1 MKKRVFSLLLALSLT
16 LGLAVSASAADTGYS
31 DVPEGH
37 WSAESVRRATEL
49 GLFNGVGGG
58 KFGRGQPISRA
69 AFVTA
74 LVRLFDWQE
83 ITPTQAT
90 FTDVTADRWF
100 YSAVET
106 ACANG
111 AVVAIGKNFR
121 PTDNLSR
128 EEMAVMLVRGLGYAS
143 LAGAAARYS
152 SPFTDVSVSRGF
164 ITVAY
169 DMGIMSGIGDGKFA
183 PDAPATREQAA
194 AVLVRVYDRLYAASC
209 PLTDAGSRRTI
220 TVETPTVEEG
230 AEFPTTPLEPVT
242 ALYDALRELKSSGAD
257 MGQAVLCLTAGG
269 VRTLMSGKR
278 ILDTAPVSA
287 QEVEEILAKKDVRT
301 YLSPLYDSA
310 YCIYQANS
318 YQTGILWYQ
327 SPESLEAKLCL
338 ARLFGVNNYLML
350 E

>member
-183 PDAPATREQAA
+183 PTP
-194 AVLVRVYDRLYAASC
+194 
-209 PLTDAGSRRTI
+209 PPPGSR
-220 TVETPTVEEG
+220 PPQFWCG
-230 AEFPTTPLEPVT
+230 YTTGCMPP
-242 ALYDALRELKSSGAD
+242 
-257 MGQAVLCLTAGG
+257 AV
-269 VRTLMSGKR
+269 
-278 ILDTAPVSA
+278 P
-287 QEVEEILAKKDVRT
+287 
-301 YLSPLYDSA
+301 
-310 YCIYQANS
+310 
-318 YQTGILWYQ
+318 
-327 SPESLEAKLCL
+327 
-338 ARLFGVNNYLML
+338 
-350 E
+350 